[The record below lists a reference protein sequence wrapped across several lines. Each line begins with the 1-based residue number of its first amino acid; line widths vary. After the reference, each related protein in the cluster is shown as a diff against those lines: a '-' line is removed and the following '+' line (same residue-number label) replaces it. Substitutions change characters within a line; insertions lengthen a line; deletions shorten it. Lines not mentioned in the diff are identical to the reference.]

1 MQKAESGNLAKLVA
15 FFLIATVLII
25 AISLSVSGWQE
36 NPDTEPDSGNVD
48 DNTNDN
54 ADENIDGSDDDD
66 VPTAAPT
73 PSYTHYLTGLE
84 ISEAESL
91 VKPYALVIDTK
102 APLYAISGAKLLVEI
117 PTEDGS
123 TRYLAFTD
131 DATSAGKL
139 GSITSTRDYISNIAE
154 FFGGILVSFGNDDKF
169 DYNALSNTGEHIDF
183 SLITGYHYKEFD
195 EYCYTNADLVK
206 AYIRNNNISTLI
218 SESKNLPYIFNPTG
232 TGHTGDFAS
241 TLVISHS
248 DDHSTEFT
256 YDSESDI
263 YYMTK
268 NNSPVTDLLYD
279 KAVGFNNLIIL
290 FADATTYETKEAT
303 ETVFNTNGSGEGFHA
318 ASGKAEKITW
328 HTTEDGELVF
338 LNADGEQLAI
348 NPGTSYIGY
357 VKSSNGDA
365 VKFG

>member
-25 AISLSVSGWQE
+25 AISISVSGWQE

-54 ADENIDGSDDDD
+54 ADENIDGSGDND
-66 VPTAAPT
+66 VPTVAPA

-84 ISEAESL
+84 ISEEESL
-91 VKPYALVIDTK
+91 VKPFALVLDTTS
-102 APLYAISGAKLLVEI
+102 PLYAISGAKLLVEI
-117 PTEDGS
+117 PTEHGN

-131 DATSAGKL
+131 DATTAGKL
-139 GSITSTRDYISNIAE
+139 GSIASTRDYISNIAE

-169 DYNALSNTGEHIDF
+169 DYDALTNTEGHIDF
-183 SLITGYHYKEFD
+183 SLIGGYHYKEFD

-218 SESKNLPYIFNPTG
+218 SGTNNLPYIFNTSETSHVGDVAG
-232 TGHTGDFAS
+232 TI
-241 TLVISHS
+241 VISHS
-248 DDHSTEFT
+248 DEHSTEFT
-256 YDSESDI
+256 YDSECGI
-263 YYMTK
+263 YHMTK
-268 NNSPVTDLLYD
+268 NNTPVTDMLYD
-279 KAVGFNNLIIL
+279 KTVGFNNVIVLY
-290 FADATTYETKEAT
+290 ADATTYETKDAT
-303 ETVFNTNGSGEGFHA
+303 ETIFNTKGSGEGFYA
-318 ASGKAEKITW
+318 AEGKVEKISW
-328 HTTEDGELVF
+328 NTTDDGELVF
-338 LNADGEQLAI
+338 LNNNGERLAV

-357 VKSSNGDA
+357 VKSSDENS